1 MIFFLKKQLIK
12 FSCNCWPLSFCKILK
27 KFLGLI
33 QRYEDVPFL
42 EPKCLICH
50 EQNFFGINHYYY
62 FHLPIGSFH
71 CAKFEKILT
80 ADPVMRMSF
89 LGPEWSI
96 CPKFLLAHFF
106 HTQLYMAPNTI
117 LSATKN

>member
-12 FSCNCWPLSFCKILK
+12 FSCNCLPLSFCKILK

-33 QRYEDVPFL
+33 QRYEDVPFS
-42 EPKCLICH
+42 EPKCLNCH

-80 ADPVMRMSF
+80 ADPVMRMCHF
-89 LGPEWSI
+89 WAQNGPFVPNFYWHI
-96 CPKFLLAHFF
+96 FF
-106 HTQLYMAPNTI
+106 THNYIWPLT
-117 LSATKN
+117 LS